1 MGFRYDHLGDADVRS
16 AMVAGWSAER
26 ADLLA
31 RWPRDQCYGKLL
43 TDEGW
48 AAYEVAMPKG
58 LGAHDDEWLLAE
70 MSAAEYWMAKSPRQ
84 TKNVVTMV
92 NYNKQNALERLVYSE
107 FNIAYIH
114 GLAETLLARGET
126 ECVVY
131 RAGFADEP
139 RSECAQWEGQ
149 TFLLNDVLAGHRAR
163 YFPPPGNPH
172 AWSVPS
178 VANCHHSI
186 RATSI

>member
-1 MGFRYDHLGDADVRS
+1 MGFRYDHLDDADVRS
-16 AMVAGWSAER
+16 AMVAGWSAEY

-31 RWPRDQCYGKLL
+31 HSTRDQCYGKQL
-43 TDEGW
+43 TDVGW
-48 AAYEVAMPKG
+48 VAYQTAMPKA
-58 LGAHDDEWLLAE
+58 LEAHDDEWLLTE
-70 MSAAEYWMAKSPRQ
+70 MSAAEYWMAQ
-84 TKNVVTMV
+84 TKRGATMV
-92 NYNKQNALERLVYSE
+92 NYNKRNALERLVYGE

-163 YFPPPGNPH
+163 YFPPPGNRH
-172 AWSVPS
+172 VWSVPS
-178 VANCHHSI
+178 GPHCHHSI